1 MLKKAFDYGQGD
13 TDIEHASLICPRRTS
28 DEIYFGTV
36 AVEEIMIN
44 GSGMWNMKI
53 ENGNGNENR
62 NWNLQSELSCMLH

>member
-1 MLKKAFDYGQGD
+1 
-13 TDIEHASLICPRRTS
+13 
-28 DEIYFGTV
+28 V

-62 NWNLQSELSCMLH
+62 NWNLQSEFSCTLH